1 MWINIGI
8 KWIITG
14 KKLNIKVIKVIQDS
28 QDSMNEWR
36 QYEWA
41 GTVWKW
47 GDSMKSGDSMKERDS
62 MKEWR
67 QREERGQYEWVET
80 VLIIQDIP

>member
-14 KKLNIKVIKVIQDS
+14 MKLNIKVIKVSQDS

-36 QYEWA
+36 QYERA
-41 GTVWKW
+41 GTV
-47 GDSMKSGDSMKERDS
+47 
-62 MKEWR
+62 
-67 QREERGQYEWVET
+67 
-80 VLIIQDIP
+80 